1 MGPEPVPG
9 LPRDERVLLLQLGV
23 PPVIVVVFVRDLMGD
38 VGPVC
43 EWEDLESRTPLE
55 AAERAWEISNAHIGN
70 LAGWMLE
77 ARIALEEVLAGVTIG
92 PDDWVE
98 VDGVS
103 YACRPDGFEESEV
116 DWDDGLDNEGNSW

>member
-1 MGPEPVPG
+1 M
-9 LPRDERVLLLQLGV
+9 PRLQGYERVLQLQLERV
-23 PPVIVVVFVRDLMGD
+23 REAPVNVIVFVRDLMGD

-43 EWEDLESRTPLE
+43 SWDDHQSRTPLE

-70 LAGWMLE
+70 LSGWMLE
-77 ARIALEEVLAGVTIG
+77 ARNDLEAVLRGATIG

-103 YACRPDGFEESEV
+103 YVCRPDGFEESEV
-116 DWDDGLDNEGNSW
+116 DWDEGLDNDAPIG

>member
-1 MGPEPVPG
+1 MPGVPG
-9 LPRDERVLLLQLGV
+9 DERVLLVQLPGLR
-23 PPVIVVVFVRDLMGD
+23 PVNVVVFVRDLMGD

-43 EWEDLESRTPLE
+43 SWDDWESRTPLE

-70 LAGWMLE
+70 LTGWMLE
-77 ARIALEEVLAGVTIG
+77 ARIELEAVLRGVTIG

-103 YACRPDGFEESEV
+103 YACRSDGFEESEV
-116 DWDDGLDNEGNSW
+116 DWDEGLDNDTPTW